1 MYLRKHPG
9 VTEGY
14 KKMILGFVIVTVL
27 LVGVIIYFS
36 ASRAVIGIVPKGKTV
51 ETDFVADVATDGGGN
66 QAEVFQGVLKEMEL
80 VGELEGDA
88 TGSQILNGNT
98 IGKVTLFN
106 KRPEAQTLV
115 KTTRLLSKDNVLL
128 RLTNQVVIPANGQ
141 IEADVYADNPNSFQ
155 EMAPTSFIIP
165 GLWEGIQ
172 DKVYA
177 QNKSA
182 LKSTGTAV
190 KVVKDVD
197 ITRVEEELTNKLYDQ
212 AIEQFK
218 KQAPDQNFVTFV
230 VSKKVIEKQVVPAA
244 ETVQDKVKVSL
255 KVSVALVAIN
265 QNEIVNKA
273 GERLKGV
280 VPTGYDLMN
289 LDVDKFVYTVQAFDE
304 QKKTA
309 NVKVHVIGEAVV
321 KADNEIFNKDK
332 IAGLSPKGVELYL
345 SNFEEVEAVSV
356 ELSPFW
362 VKKVPGLR
370 DHIEIVVVSPSK

>member
-9 VTEGY
+9 VSEGY

-51 ETDFVADVATDGGGN
+51 ETDFVAEVATDGGGA
-66 QAEVFQGVLKEMEL
+66 QAEVFQGVMKEMEL
-80 VGELEGDA
+80 SGELEGDA

-98 IGKVTLFN
+98 IGKVTLIN
-106 KRPEAQTLV
+106 KRAEAQTLV

-128 RLTNQVVIPANGQ
+128 RLTNQVIIPANGK
-141 IEADVYADNPNSFQ
+141 IEADVYADNPNAFQ

-177 QNKSA
+177 ENKSV

-190 KVVKDVD
+190 KVIKDVD
-197 ITRVEEELTNKLYDQ
+197 VTRTEEELTNKLYDQ

-218 KQAPDQNFVTFV
+218 KQAPDQSFVTFV
-230 VSKKVIEKQVVPAA
+230 VSKKVTEKQVVPAV
-244 ETVQDKVKVSL
+244 ETIQDKVKVFL
-255 KVSVALVAIN
+255 KMSVALIAIN
-265 QNEIVNKA
+265 QNEVVNKA
-273 GERLKGV
+273 GERLKSV

-289 LDVDKFVYTVQAFDE
+289 LDVDKFVYKVQAFDE

-309 NVKVHVIGEAVV
+309 NVKVHVVGEAVV
-321 KADNEIFNKDK
+321 KADNEIFNKEK

-345 SNFEEVEAVSV
+345 SNFEEVETVSV

-370 DHIEIVVVSPSK
+370 DHIEIVVVSPTK

>member
-14 KKMILGFVIVTVL
+14 KKLILGFVIVTML

-36 ASRAVIGIVPKGKTV
+36 ASRAIIKVVPESKIV
-51 ETDFVADVATDGGGN
+51 ETDFVADIATDGSAD
-66 QAEVFQGVLKEMEL
+66 QQDFFQGVLNEIDL
-80 VGELEGDA
+80 SGELEGEA
-88 TGSQILNGNT
+88 TGSQILNGHT

-106 KRPEAQTLV
+106 KRSEAQTLV

-128 RLTNQVVIPANGQ
+128 RLTNQVIIPENGQ
-141 IEADVYADNPNSFQ
+141 IEADVYADNPNAFQ

-177 QNKSA
+177 ENKSV

-190 KVVKDVD
+190 KVIKDVD
-197 ITRVEEELTNKLYDQ
+197 ITRTEEELTNKLYDQ
-212 AIEQFK
+212 AIERFK
-218 KQAPDQNFVTFV
+218 KQVPDQNFVTFV
-230 VSKKVIEKQVVPAA
+230 VSKKVTEKQVVPAV
-244 ETVQDKVKVSL
+244 ETAQDKVKVSL
-255 KVSVALVAIN
+255 KMSVTLIAIN

-273 GERLKGV
+273 GERLKSV
-280 VPTGYDLMN
+280 VPVGYDLIN
-289 LDVDKFVYTVQAFDE
+289 LDLDKFVYKVQIFDE

-321 KADNEIFNKDK
+321 KADNEIFNKEK

-345 SNFEEVEAVSV
+345 SNFEEVEAVIV

-370 DHIEIVVVSPSK
+370 DHIEIVVVSPDK

>member
-1 MYLRKHPG
+1 
-9 VTEGY
+9 
-14 KKMILGFVIVTVL
+14 MILGFVIVTVL